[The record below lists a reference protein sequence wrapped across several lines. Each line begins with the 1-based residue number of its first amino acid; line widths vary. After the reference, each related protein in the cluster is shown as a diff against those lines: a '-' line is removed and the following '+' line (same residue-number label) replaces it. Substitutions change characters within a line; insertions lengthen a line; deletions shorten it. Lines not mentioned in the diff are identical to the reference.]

1 MSSSAGRISAASHF
15 VVDAAGLSKEY
26 ATAAGPLRVLD
37 DVSLNVEC
45 GDTIAVTGESGS
57 GKSTLLALL
66 AGLDAPSSGRLS
78 VAGRDLVAAG
88 EAELADFRARTV
100 GIVFQHFHLMRS
112 LTALENVA
120 LPLELRGDVDATERA
135 RSALETVGLVD
146 RAEHFPAQLS
156 GGESQRVA
164 LARALVIEPALLLA
178 DEPTGN
184 LDERTGAIIA
194 DLLFDLVDRC
204 DTTLI
209 LVTHSRE
216 LASRCRRS
224 LLLHAGHLVAT
235 DSGGATVA
243 TRESQ
248 ATRATSGGG

>member
-1 MSSSAGRISAASHF
+1 MSRPAGSIHVEDRL
-15 VVDAAGLSKEY
+15 VVDASGLSKHY
-26 ATAAGPLRVLD
+26 ATGAGLLRVLS
-37 DVSLNVEC
+37 DVDLSVGRSE
-45 GDTIAVTGESGS
+45 TVAVTGESGS

-66 AGLDAPSSGRLS
+66 AGLDAPSAGRLA
-78 VAGRDLVAAG
+78 VAGYDLVTAG
-88 EAELADFRARTV
+88 ESELADFRARSV

-135 RSALETVGLVD
+135 RVALETVGLVD
-146 RAEHFPAQLS
+146 RAGHFPAQLS

-164 LARALVIEPALLLA
+164 LARAVVIEPELLLA

-184 LDERTGAIIA
+184 LDERTGTVIA

-204 DTTLI
+204 GTTLI
-209 LVTHSRE
+209 LVTHSPD

-224 LLLHAGHLVAT
+224 LLLNAGRLNAFAAARNH
-235 DSGGATVA
+235 S
-243 TRESQ
+243 
-248 ATRATSGGG
+248 

>member
-1 MSSSAGRISAASHF
+1 MHTAERL
-15 VVDAAGLSKEY
+15 VVDASGLSKDY
-26 ATAAGPLRVLD
+26 ATAAGQLRVLS
-37 DVSLNVEC
+37 DVDLSVGR
-45 GDTIAVTGESGS
+45 GDTVAVTGESGS

-66 AGLDAPSSGRLS
+66 AGLDAPSAGRLA

-88 EAELADFRARTV
+88 ESELADFRARTV

-120 LPLELRGDVDATERA
+120 LPLELRGDFDARERA
-135 RSALETVGLVD
+135 QVSLETVGLAD
-146 RAEHFPAQLS
+146 RAGHFPAQLS

-164 LARALVIEPALLLA
+164 LARAVVIGPALLLA

-184 LDERTGAIIA
+184 LDERTGAVVA

-204 DTTLI
+204 GTTLI
-209 LVTHSRE
+209 LVTHNRE

-224 LLLHAGHLVAT
+224 LLLHAGRLDTAAAAPST
-235 DSGGATVA
+235 G
-243 TRESQ
+243 
-248 ATRATSGGG
+248 

>member
-1 MSSSAGRISAASHF
+1 MSSSAGRVLTADHF

-26 ATAAGPLRVLD
+26 VTAAGPLRVLN
-37 DVSLNVEC
+37 DVSLNVRR
-45 GDTIAVTGESGS
+45 GDTLAVTGESGS
-57 GKSTLLALL
+57 GKSTLLSLL
-66 AGLDAPSSGRLS
+66 AGLDAPSSGRLT
-78 VAGRDLVAAG
+78 VAGRDLVTAG

-120 LPLELRGDVDATERA
+120 LPLELRGDFDATERA

-146 RAEHFPAQLS
+146 RAGHFPAQLS

-204 DTTLI
+204 NTTLI
-209 LVTHSRE
+209 LVTHSRD
-216 LASRCRRS
+216 LAFRCSRS
-224 LLLHAGHLVAT
+224 LLLHAGRLDQT
-235 DSGGATVA
+235 GATGA
-243 TRESQ
+243 TSGAQ
-248 ATRATSGGG
+248 ATPATSGGS